1 MKVLRMVVIGLGRL
15 GYVHAYNIKHSIK
28 ADLIAVC
35 DIDEKLAIKTSK
47 EFECAA
53 YSDIYQL
60 LKRKDI
66 DAVCLVTPTAYHFE
80 PVTAVVQAKLPLF
93 CEKPLADNIADN
105 IKLAKMIKKSG
116 IKFQIGFNRRFDPD
130 NAIAEKMIR
139 EGYIGKP
146 VFFNAFSRDPFPP
159 PPWDCDPSKG
169 GGLFID
175 MLLHDFDLARFFMK
189 DEVESV
195 FASEANMVVNG
206 KGIKRFADNVTA
218 NLKFKNGALAN
229 FHASMH
235 AGYGYDVRSEVFGS
249 AGNLIIGGLNRTEI
263 TLCSPDKGI
272 TRLQTFKPEGKMPH
286 FMIRY
291 KEAYVLEMES
301 FIDSVIN
308 NKLITVNE
316 EDASKAFHIA
326 IAASKSAEKG
336 IPVFLDKK

>member
-1 MKVLRMVVIGLGRL
+1 MKVLRMAVIGLGRL

-80 PVTAVVQAKLPLF
+80 QVTAVVQAKLPLF

-130 NAIAEKMIR
+130 NATAEKMIR

-159 PPWDCDPSKG
+159 PPWACDPGKG

-195 FASEANMVVNG
+195 FAIEANLVVNG
-206 KGIKRFADNVTA
+206 KSVKRFADNVTV

-263 TLCSPDKGI
+263 TLCSPNKGI

-308 NKLITVNE
+308 GKLITVNE

-326 IAASKSAEKG
+326 ITASESAEKG
-336 IPVFLDKK
+336 MPIFLDKK